1 MGLNHGGDIVDEVI
15 AWYFGGNKH
24 SDWFDVKQNLCAL
37 RSTVSWPTGYWTVI
51 KNDSSWAMF
60 LNLSRKVGI
69 AFNCFQLPRSNICD
83 DKPMKFYFNDH
94 QSRVGWFFW
103 LVISFLVAFFMK
115 QILEMSHFHWSN
127 SAFCIKISRKKW
139 SIWIFT
145 SPWPIWIPYDSDET
159 HSHPLMK
166 RAIRAKV
173 NLVRRE
179 IPKLVR
185 CTLEALIVTW
195 ESNRCPLTSPIWFA
209 SCKKKHLNNIRNIY
223 MKGNNIHVVHVFIL
237 IV

>member
-1 MGLNHGGDIVDEVI
+1 MIVLGRCSWICLAKWE
-15 AWYFGGNKH
+15 
-24 SDWFDVKQNLCAL
+24 LL
-37 RSTVSWPTGYWTVI
+37 ST
-51 KNDSSWAMF
+51 
-60 LNLSRKVGI
+60 
-69 AFNCFQLPRSNICD
+69 AFNCPDLIFVTINPWSSISMTINQGLADS
-83 DKPMKFYFNDH
+83 F
-94 QSRVGWFFW
+94 GWWFLFW
-103 LVISFLVAFFMK
+103 WLFFMK

-209 SCKKKHLNNIRNIY
+209 SCKEKTPE
-223 MKGNNIHVVHVFIL
+223 
-237 IV
+237 